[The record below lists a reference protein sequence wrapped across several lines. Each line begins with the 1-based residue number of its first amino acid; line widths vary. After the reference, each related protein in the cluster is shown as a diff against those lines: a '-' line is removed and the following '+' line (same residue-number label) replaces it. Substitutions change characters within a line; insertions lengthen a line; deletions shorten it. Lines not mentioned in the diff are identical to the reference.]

1 MSDYAKK
8 ELERLEKT
16 CKDDTELKIQ
26 KWCTKCVLDLLELFK
41 KQEHSGFSANYVV
54 NLFDSLVHFKPL
66 TPLTG
71 EDDEWEESYCDSKV
85 LQNKRCSSVFKE
97 PDGLVY
103 DIDYWYMRNKDG
115 TCFGNNHTMQNIVFP
130 YMPQKAKVLVDYSK
144 IDDYIHPVVN
154 GKRLDRPLESAIDD
168 IKRHEFNDL
177 IERAKVLGNEQKAK
191 G

>member
-16 CKDDTELKIQ
+16 CKDDTELQIQ
-26 KWCTKCVLDLLELFK
+26 KWCTKCVLELLDVFK
-41 KQEHSGFSANYVV
+41 NQGHSNFSAHYVV
-54 NLFDSLVHFKPL
+54 GLFDTLVDFKPL

-71 EDDEWEESYCDSKV
+71 EDDEWEENYGC

-97 PDGLVY
+97 PDGRVY
-103 DIDYWYMRNKDG
+103 DIDYWYMKGEDG
-115 TCFGNNHTMQNIVFP
+115 TCFGNNNTMQDIVFP
-130 YMPQKAKVLVDYSK
+130 YMPQKAKILIDYRK

-154 GKRLDRPLESAIDD
+154 GKLLDRPLESAIDD

-177 IERAKVLGNEQKAK
+177 MERAKVLKNEQTTRS
-191 G
+191 